1 MITLDYAYITY
12 PGDRSINED
21 AVGFVATQEK
31 HCFVLCDGLGGHGMG
46 DEASFLV
53 KESILKDF
61 TTQESLADFL
71 PIAFTHAQETLLIQQ
86 ANKHAQQ
93 KMKTTAVCM
102 VCDMKKLYVG
112 FVGDSRFYAFCK
124 KGVAVQTA
132 DHSVPYRL
140 YLSKMIQEEEIRTH
154 PDRNILL
161 RIMGVP
167 WNESQYEILKPMKLK
182 SYQGFLL
189 CSDGFWELITEEEMC
204 ELLQG
209 SNTAAEWLSKMQGVV
224 AAHPKKDKDNFSA
237 IAVLV
242 HKR

>member
-1 MITLDYAYITY
+1 MSTLDYAYITY

-21 AVGFVATQEK
+21 AVGFATTQGK

-46 DEASFLV
+46 DEASSLV
-53 KESILKDF
+53 KESILKEF
-61 TTQESLADFL
+61 MTQECMGDFL
-71 PIAFTHAQETLLIQQ
+71 PNALTHAQEALLAQQ
-86 ANKHAQQ
+86 LSKHVQQ

-102 VCDMKKLYVG
+102 VCDVKKVYVG
-112 FVGDSRFYAFCK
+112 FVGDSRFYAFRK

-161 RIMGVP
+161 RVMGVP

-204 ELLQG
+204 GLLQE

-224 AAHPKKDKDNFSA
+224 TAHPKKDKDNFSA
-237 IAVLV
+237 LAVLM